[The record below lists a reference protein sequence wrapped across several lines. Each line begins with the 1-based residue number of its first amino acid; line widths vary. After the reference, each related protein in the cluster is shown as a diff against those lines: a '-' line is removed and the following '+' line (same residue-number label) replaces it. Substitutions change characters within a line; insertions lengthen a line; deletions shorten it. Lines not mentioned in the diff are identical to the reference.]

1 MTFYKSIDTLCAMMR
16 WGCLLVLTCV
26 ATTAFAAEPA
36 TMPATMPA
44 TTQAVRSHAVQ
55 QALTQLGIDIN
66 LAMEK
71 IPEGDAR
78 VDALIAA
85 RRKCIATLK
94 RAQLTV
100 KVKADASDIRAEID
114 HQYDKLSELVKG
126 LPLFTGVLECRSVVY
141 VCDATGTM
149 AGKLP
154 GLKRELIRS
163 VNALEPSQSF
173 NIIFFQG
180 NDVIPL
186 EKSIVPAMDDTKK
199 RLPEMLKKIIAKES
213 TYPYPAIRAAFAM
226 RPDII
231 YVITDGFDQMEKPEQ
246 MTAEFARL
254 NPKKKIHVHTLYV
267 SDSHTEEA
275 RDKPFIE
282 LLERVAKENGGTFL
296 TYFPPREQK

>member
-1 MTFYKSIDTLCAMMR
+1 MTLFESIDTLGAMMR
-16 WGCLLVLTCV
+16 WGFLLVLTFV
-26 ATTAFAAEPA
+26 AAAAFAEPA
-36 TMPATMPA
+36 TLPA
-44 TTQAVRSHAVQ
+44 TTQAVRAHAVQ
-55 QALTQLGIDIN
+55 QALTQLAIDIN
-66 LAMEK
+66 VAMGK

-126 LPLFTGVLECRSVVY
+126 LPLFTGVLECQSVVY

-149 AGKLP
+149 QGKMP

-163 VNALEPSQSF
+163 VNALEPSQFF

-180 NDVIPL
+180 DHVIPL
-186 EKSIVPAMDDTKK
+186 EKSPVPAVDDTKK
-199 RLPEMLKKIIAKES
+199 RLPAMLKKIDARES
-213 TYPYPAIRAAFAM
+213 TDPYPALRAAFAM
-226 RPDII
+226 KPDII
-231 YVITDGFDQMEKPEQ
+231 YLITDGFDQMEKPEFL
-246 MTAEFARL
+246 TAEFARL
-254 NPKKKIHVHTLYV
+254 NPNKKIHVHTLYV
-267 SDSHTEEA
+267 SQSDREEP
-275 RDKPFIE
+275 RDKPFME

-296 TYFPPREQK
+296 QYFPPREQK